1 MEVQVLDDP
10 KEAEPEVKSVSES
23 ETKAVALRDQMG
35 KTCLVTD
42 QASYDIAN
50 GYNKRAKEIE
60 ADFRKFDDEV
70 HESITASWQ
79 KSCKRRKKVFDA
91 CSFVYDATAT
101 AIGDYLAAQKAKAL
115 EEQRKAEEIAR
126 KEAED
131 AALATAQALQ
141 DEGLEAQAEAV
152 LEAPVV
158 VQRIEVAAPAMDS
171 GTSLRTYYSAE
182 VKDLMALV
190 KSVAEGKTPL
200 FYIMA
205 DQSKLDQWARLSKGA
220 EAIPGVEV
228 KVEHKQSRTL

>member
-1 MEVQVLDDP
+1 MEMQVLDDP
-10 KEAEPEVKSVSES
+10 KEVQAE
-23 ETKAVALRDQMG
+23 TQAVALRAEVDA
-35 KTCLVTD
+35 LNVVD
-42 QASYDIAN
+42 QASYELAN
-50 GYNKRAKEIE
+50 AINKKAKE
-60 ADFRKFDDEV
+60 AKVAFHSWFDPIDRTSLDARQAV
-70 HESITASWQ
+70 IDQ
-79 KSCKRRKKVFDA
+79 RKKIDEPL
-91 CSFVYDATAT
+91 
-101 AIGDYLAAQKAKAL
+101 DYAYKKTSAKAGEYIAKEKAKAA

-126 KEAED
+126 KAAED
-131 AALATAQALQ
+131 AALVTAQALQ

-158 VQRIEVAAPAMDS
+158 VQRVEVAAPAMDS

>member
-1 MEVQVLDDP
+1 MEIQVLDDP
-10 KEAEPEVKSVSES
+10 KEVQAE
-23 ETKAVALRDQMG
+23 TQAVALRKKMG
-35 KTCLVTD
+35 QVCIVTD
-42 QASYDIAN
+42 QESYDIAN

-60 ADFRKFDDEV
+60 ADFRKFDDEL
-70 HESITASWQ
+70 HESITATWQ
-79 KSCKRRKKVFDA
+79 KSCKRRKKIFDA
-91 CSFVYDATAT
+91 CSFVYDTTAK
-101 AIGDYLAAQKAKAL
+101 AIGNYLAAQKAKAA

-126 KEAED
+126 KAARD
-131 AALATAQALQ
+131 AALETAQALQ

-158 VQRIEVAAPAMDS
+158 VPRVEVAAPAMDS

-182 VKDLMALV
+182 VKDLLALV

-200 FYIMA
+200 FYLMA

>member
-1 MEVQVLDDP
+1 MEMQVLDDP
-10 KEAEPEVKSVSES
+10 KEVQAE
-23 ETKAVALRDQMG
+23 TQAVALRAEVDA
-35 KTCLVTD
+35 LNVVD
-42 QASYDIAN
+42 QASYDLAN
-50 GYNKRAKEIE
+50 AINKKAKE
-60 ADFRKFDDEV
+60 AKVAFHAWFDPIDESSLLARQAV
-70 HESITASWQ
+70 LAQ
-79 KSCKRRKKVFDA
+79 RKKID
-91 CSFVYDATAT
+91 DPL
-101 AIGDYLAAQKAKAL
+101 DYAYSTTSKKAGAWMSKEKARVA

-126 KEAED
+126 KAAED

-141 DEGLEAQAEAV
+141 DEGLDAQAEAV
-152 LEAPVV
+152 LEVPVV

-205 DQSKLDQWARLSKGA
+205 DQSKLDGWARLSKGA

-228 KVEHKQSRTL
+228 KIEHKQSRML